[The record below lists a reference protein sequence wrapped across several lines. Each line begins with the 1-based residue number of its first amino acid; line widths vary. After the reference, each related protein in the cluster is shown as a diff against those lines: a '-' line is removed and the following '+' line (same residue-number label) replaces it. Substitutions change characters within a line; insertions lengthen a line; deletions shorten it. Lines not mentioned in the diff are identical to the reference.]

1 MVSSSECTH
10 PCHEEEDNEEEN
22 VISSDEAS
30 IPKNKTKFTESFT
43 FKVCFKNDWK
53 ANSPVK

>member
-30 IPKNKTKFTESFT
+30 IPKN
-43 FKVCFKNDWK
+43 
-53 ANSPVK
+53 